1 VKNFL
6 VLFLLFFF
14 SLPALANET
23 GWLRFQ
29 KNGIIYF
36 RPFITLKTK
45 SKNVK
50 VFFFTPD
57 GKVYKGRRL
66 KHSQVVTPT
75 KKFPDNS
82 IEVIYTVIKL
92 SPPFSLEI
100 IKEGKINQ
108 SNVRER

>member
-1 VKNFL
+1 MKIFL
-6 VLFLLFFF
+6 ILLTLLL
-14 SLPALANET
+14 SLLPALANET

-29 KNGIIYF
+29 KNGTIYF

-57 GKVYKGRRL
+57 GKVYKGRKL
-66 KHSQVVTPT
+66 KHSLIVTPS
-75 KKFPDNS
+75 KKFQDNS
-82 IEVIYTVIKL
+82 IEVIYTVVKL

-108 SNVRER
+108 SNVKER